1 MEKIRVDVEQVDEE
15 LVREREQA
23 LEHARDGENNEA
35 AAYRANGA
43 KHGGVVAPR

>member
-15 LVREREQA
+15 LVRERERA
-23 LEHARDGENNEA
+23 LENARDGEGHEA
-35 AAYRANGA
+35 ASYRANGA